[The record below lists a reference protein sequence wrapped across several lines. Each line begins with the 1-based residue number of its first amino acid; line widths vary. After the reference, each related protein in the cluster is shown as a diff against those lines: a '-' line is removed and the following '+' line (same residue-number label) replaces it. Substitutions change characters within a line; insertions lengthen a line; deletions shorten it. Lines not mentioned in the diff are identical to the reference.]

1 MQEILD
7 ILQRIDTAVFY
18 FINVT
23 VQNPVFDWLMPFVT
37 EKYHWFPVWGIV
49 IILLLWKGGRQGR
62 YMIML
67 IIPVIFL
74 SDQIS
79 SSVIKPLFQRTR
91 PCVALEGV
99 HLLTGMKTSFSFTS
113 SHAANFFAT
122 AAFFSY
128 FYPPWK
134 WLFFG
139 LATLVG
145 ISRISV
151 GVHYPFDVL
160 GGAILGMACG
170 WGVIYL
176 WSRIADKYGI
186 QWRNQVVNQKSKI
199 QSPKS
204 KIRGLSG

>member
-1 MQEILD
+1 MIQDILD
-7 ILQRIDTAVFY
+7 LLQRLDTTVFY

-23 VQNPVFDWLMPFVT
+23 LQNPVFDWLMPFVT
-37 EKYHWFPVWGIV
+37 EKYNWFPVWGIV
-49 IILLLWKGGRQGR
+49 IILLLWKGGWQGR
-62 YMIML
+62 YMVLL

-99 HLLTGMKTSFSFTS
+99 HLLTGMKTSYSFTS

-128 FYPPWK
+128 FYPRWK
-134 WLFFG
+134 WLFFS

-170 WGVIYL
+170 WGVIYV

-186 QWRNQVVNQKSKI
+186 QWRNELYN
-199 QSPKS
+199 PKS
-204 KIRGLSG
+204 KD

>member
-1 MQEILD
+1 MIKNILD
-7 ILQRIDTAVFY
+7 FLQTIDTAVFY

-23 VQNPVFDWLMPFVT
+23 LQNPVFDWLMPFVT
-37 EKYHWFPVWGIV
+37 EKYTWFPVWGLAV
-49 IILLLWKGGRQGR
+49 ILLLWKGGRQGR
-62 YMIML
+62 FMVLL

-79 SSVIKPLFQRTR
+79 SSVIKPLFERTR

-99 HLLTGMKTSFSFTS
+99 HLLRGMKTSYSFTS

-122 AAFFSY
+122 ATFFTY
-128 FYPPWK
+128 FYPRWK

-160 GGAILGMACG
+160 GGAVLGTACALA
-170 WGVIYL
+170 VIYS
-176 WSRIADKYGI
+176 WKWIAERFGI
-186 QWRNQVVNQKSKI
+186 AWRND
-199 QSPKS
+199 
-204 KIRGLSG
+204 

>member
-1 MQEILD
+1 MIQNILD
-7 ILQRIDTAVFY
+7 FLQKIDTAVFY

-23 VQNPVFDWLMPFVT
+23 MQNPVFDWLMPFVT
-37 EKYHWFPVWGIV
+37 EKYHWFPVWGLAV
-49 IILLLWKGGRQGR
+49 ILLIWKGGRQGR
-62 YMIML
+62 YMVLL

-79 SSVIKPLFQRTR
+79 SSVIKPFFERTR

-99 HLLTGMKTSFSFTS
+99 HLLTGMKTSYSFTS

-122 AAFFSY
+122 AAFFTY
-128 FYPPWK
+128 FYPRWK
-134 WLFFG
+134 WVFFG

-160 GGAILGMACG
+160 GGAVLGMACA
-170 WGVIYL
+170 WTVIYS
-176 WSRIADKYGI
+176 WNWIAVRYRIK
-186 QWRNQVVNQKSKI
+186 WRNNTSVSSTQQAGGT
-199 QSPKS
+199 
-204 KIRGLSG
+204 R